1 MLLVG
6 FLEAFGAAWANGILD
21 LYRSIGVKATISYMM
36 ANFVPVLIAC
46 GLWFGKSGQVWSGFV
61 ALFIGWFIGLLVT
74 HFYLM
79 QQMAKFP
86 EQGSVHMEILRG
98 YGNKYNLS
106 LAQFLLSG

>member
-46 GLWFGKSGQVWSGFV
+46 GLWFGKSGHVWTGFV

-79 QQMAKFP
+79 QQMTKFP
-86 EQGSVHMEILRG
+86 EQWSVRSIWWECKSYIPI
-98 YGNKYNLS
+98 
-106 LAQFLLSG
+106 FLLPL